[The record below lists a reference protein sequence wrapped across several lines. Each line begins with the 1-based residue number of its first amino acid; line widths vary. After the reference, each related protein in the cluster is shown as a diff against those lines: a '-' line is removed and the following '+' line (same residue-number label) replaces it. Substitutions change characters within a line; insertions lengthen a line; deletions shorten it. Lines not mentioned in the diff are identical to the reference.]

1 MPSAKRQRVSD
12 VRKKAPPADLF
23 WPLAL
28 LAIIALGTVV
38 AAGLAL
44 VTEFDFAAR
53 QREQSVVENGISGRI
68 RELEHLV
75 TGQVVW
81 DAAVRNL
88 DNQFDVTWARQQIGT
103 YFSQND
109 RFAASFILDA
119 EGTPVFATLQ
129 SSQVGTAAFR
139 PFAGAVRSLMAAVR
153 EAEARRGPLTP
164 ARAAQLMANAIQ
176 ATTIADVAGKIFILS
191 ATLVQPDFGAVLPR
205 GPHAPVVIT
214 AMPIDSAFLTSF
226 ADRFLLQHLRIHA
239 GGQPQADAPAFVA
252 LKNAGGAIIA
262 VLNWTPPAPGQ
273 ELLGELGLPVVA
285 ILAALAAG
293 VLLLYRRGR
302 RMADVLVTSEAQ
314 AIHIAYHDALT
325 GLPNRL
331 MFFERLG
338 HALHQI
344 SRSDERL
351 AVLLIDLDRFK
362 EINDTFGHHAGDELI
377 DLAGKRMASE
387 CRGGDTFARLS
398 GDEFA
403 IVQRKSTPAGAAH
416 LASRLTEAMKLPV
429 DLQAGRVFIGCS
441 IGVSI
446 VQDGGIEP
454 AEALRQADL
463 ALYRAKDFAKGQ
475 YCFFEIEMDAAIK
488 SRRAMESDLREAL
501 AHGKLSMAYQPQI
514 NDRDGIV
521 GVEALVRWL
530 HPERGDI
537 PPSFFVPIAEE
548 CGLILDLGMF
558 TLRRAFEDSK
568 RWAHLKVAINISA
581 KQLRMKDFVTRL
593 TTLVH
598 EVGVDPRQFELEITE
613 GILLGDDPETHESL
627 NRLRAAGFALVLDDF
642 GTGYSSLSYLQRYPI
657 NKIKIDRSFVAN
669 LGAEEE
675 SEAVIG
681 AIVKLAR
688 ALRLSV
694 IAEGVETTDQVARLT
709 ATGCY
714 DMQGFLFGK
723 PAPAADIDALCS
735 LRGPS
740 HQK

>member
-1 MPSAKRQRVSD
+1 MNEL
-12 VRKKAPPADLF
+12 RKKAPPADLF

-28 LAIIALGTVV
+28 LAGIALGAVV

-44 VTEFDFAAR
+44 VNEFDSAAR
-53 QREQSVVENGISGRI
+53 QREQSVVANGISGRV
-68 RELEHLV
+68 REVAHLV
-75 TGQVVW
+75 IGQIVW

-103 YFSQND
+103 YFSQNEG
-109 RFAASFILDA
+109 FAASFVLDA
-119 EGTPVFATLQ
+119 ESRPIFATLLADQ
-129 SSQVGTAAFR
+129 TDTAAFR
-139 PFAGAVRSLMAAVR
+139 PFAGEARSLVASVRAAEVL
-153 EAEARRGPLTP
+153 RGPVTQP
-164 ARAAQLMANAIQ
+164 RAAQLMSNPIQ
-176 ATTIADVAGKIFILS
+176 ATSIANVGQRIFILS
-191 ATLVQPDFGAVLPR
+191 ATLVQPDFGLVLPR
-205 GPHAPVVIT
+205 GPRAPVVIT
-214 AMPIDSAFLTSF
+214 AMPIDAAFLASF
-226 ADRFLLQHLRIHA
+226 ADRFLLQDLRIHA
-239 GGQPQADAPAFVA
+239 GAQPQAEAPARVR
-252 LKNAGGAIIA
+252 LKNDNGATVA
-262 VLNWTPPAPGQ
+262 VLAWTPPAPGQ
-273 ELLGELGLPVVA
+273 ELLRELGPPVLV

-293 VLLLYRRGR
+293 VLFLYRRGR

-314 AIHIAYHDALT
+314 ANHIAYHDALT

-344 SRSDERL
+344 RRSDEIL
-351 AVLLIDLDRFK
+351 AVLLVDLDRFK

-377 DLAGKRMASE
+377 NLAGKRMAAQ
-387 CRGGDTFARLS
+387 CRAGDTFARLS

-403 IVQRKSTPAGAAH
+403 IVQRKSSAASAAQ
-416 LASRLTEAMKLPV
+416 LAARLSQAMKLPI
-429 DLQAGRVFIGCS
+429 DLEAGRVFIGCS
-441 IGVSI
+441 VGVS
-446 VQDGGIEP
+446 VVHDGGIDP

-463 ALYRAKDFAKGQ
+463 ALYRTKDTAKGQ
-475 YCFFEIEMDAAIK
+475 YCFFEIEMDLAIK
-488 SRRAMESDLREAL
+488 ARRAMESDLREAL
-501 AHGKLSMAYQPQI
+501 ARGSLSMVYQPQI

-521 GVEALVRWL
+521 GVEALVRWR
-530 HPERGDI
+530 HPELGDI
-537 PPSFFVPIAEE
+537 APSFFVPIAEE

-568 RWAHLKVAINISA
+568 RWKHLKVAVNVSA

-593 TTLVH
+593 ASLVH
-598 EVGVDPRQFELEITE
+598 DVAVDPRRFELEITE
-613 GILLGDDPETHESL
+613 GILLGDDPETHATLS
-627 NRLRAAGFALVLDDF
+627 RLRAAGFALVLDDF

-694 IAEGVETTDQVARLT
+694 IAEGVETTEQVARL
-709 ATGCY
+709 ASTGCF

-723 PAPAADIDALCS
+723 PAPAADIDALCN
-735 LRGPS
+735 LRGPPYER
-740 HQK
+740 